1 MQDPPWM
8 LVSYHEGDPAKP
20 RLGVRAAGVVRQPP
34 AELAGLDL
42 LEVLAD
48 WDALAP
54 LLRALD
60 PADGAPVPEATLLA
74 PLRYPSKVLC
84 AGANYYGHLAEM
96 GIARPAGPVPPYFFL
111 KPPSTTVI
119 GPDQRV
125 LLPARPGRQ
134 IDWEVELAAV
144 IGRRCHRVPAE
155 RAREVVAGWTVV
167 NDISARDRL
176 HRDSPVAPPFGFDWF
191 GAKAEDTF
199 CPMGPGLVPDW
210 LVDDPHRLGVR
221 TTVNGVLK
229 QDGSTEDMITGI
241 WALIAAASA
250 VTTLEPGDVIAT
262 GTPAGV
268 GFPRGDFLAPGD
280 EVVVA
285 VDGVGTLRNVV
296 AEAADHPERG

>member
-1 MQDPPWM
+1 M

-20 RLGVRAAGVVRQPP
+20 RLGVRADGVVRQPP
-34 AELAGLDL
+34 AEVAALDL

-48 WDALAP
+48 WDALTP

-60 PADGAPVPEATLLA
+60 PANGAAVPGATLLA
-74 PLRYPSKVLC
+74 PLRYPPKVLC
-84 AGANYYGHLAEM
+84 AGANYYAHLAEM
-96 GIARPAGPVPPYFFL
+96 GIARPAGPVPPYFFF

-119 GPDQRV
+119 GPDQPI
-125 LLPARPGRQ
+125 LLPERPGRQ
-134 IDWEVELAAV
+134 IDWEVELAVV
-144 IGRRCHRVPAE
+144 IGRRCRRVPVE

-210 LVDDPHRLGVR
+210 LVDDPHRLALW
-221 TTVNGVLK
+221 TTVNGVRK
-229 QDGSTEDMITGI
+229 QDSSTEDMVTGI
-241 WALIAAASA
+241 WALIAAASE

-268 GFPRGDFLAPGD
+268 GYPRGDFLAPGD

-296 AEAADHPERG
+296 AEAAGHPERG